1 QLYLATYRIKKASEL
16 LCNTSESINNIAIM
30 VGYCDAFTF
39 SKAFKR
45 YKDMSPSEYRKQ
57 HGSV

>member
-1 QLYLATYRIKKASEL
+1 
-16 LCNTSESINNIAIM
+16 M

-45 YKDMSPSEYRKQ
+45 YKDMSPSEYR
-57 HGSV
+57 